1 MSPETSR
8 RCPSMVDPELVI
20 RKLALI
26 TRDLNE
32 LTKIARKSLGEY
44 LASPTDEVL
53 AERYLERII
62 GRMIDTNYHLITESG
77 LPPPTDYYDSF
88 TQLSKLKILT
98 PAFAS
103 RIATCAGLRNR
114 IVHEYD
120 EIDPERVHEALQ
132 SAVKDIPEY
141 LALIHQ
147 HLQGL
152 FR

>member
-8 RCPSMVDPELVI
+8 RRLSMVDPELVI

-44 LASPTDEVL
+44 LANPTDEVL

-120 EIDPERVHEALQ
+120 EIDSEKVHEALQ
-132 SAVKDIPEY
+132 SAVKDIPQY
-141 LALIHQ
+141 LALIQQ

-152 FR
+152 SR